1 MKRVI
6 WWCELLC
13 GLGLLSVGFLQDCS
27 LTFGRPVISL
37 VLWPTI
43 LLCGVMCL
51 YRAVHFR
58 QYWNSRFFWLLAAF
72 CVSFLIST
80 VVNRRF
86 GWYENFRTL
95 ILQGFL
101 FFLIYCY
108 RDGSMEEERK
118 KRRVFVGYYLGVCAL
133 LTILSFAYMLLGWN
147 RIYYPEIASVP
158 LYYTGFYWGRL
169 YGVYWDPNIGAIMC
183 CVSAL
188 LAADCFR
195 RAKKPGLRVL
205 MGAIVALDVFY
216 IAFSDSRTGRIALAV
231 GAAVYGVLYVMQSA
245 QRKKAAMAAGI
256 ALVLT
261 ILVPVGIKSCYNS
274 IAVTEES
281 GVLEEQQE
289 DQIALEMQAGNIT
302 GTEAGIRQT
311 SGVMSDLSNRRLDI
325 WKSAIEVFASSPV
338 VGVGHNT
345 LLPYVRAEQPDS
357 YLINNDHMEFTSMHN
372 TFLDVLVAQG
382 ALGFLLYVGLA
393 AGIFLVLIR
402 KQKVILRNTQGE
414 SMALTAIA
422 ISVVCA
428 SVLMSEIVY
437 VASPMSFIFWMGL
450 GCMMQASG
458 EPAAE

>member
-27 LTFGRPVISL
+27 LTFGRPIISL
-37 VLWPTI
+37 MLWPTI

-51 YRAVHFR
+51 YRLVHFR
-58 QYWNSRFFWLLAAF
+58 QYWSSRFFWLLVAF

-86 GWYENFRTL
+86 GWYENIRTL

-108 RDGSMEEERK
+108 RNGSLEEERR
-118 KRRVFVGYYLGVCAL
+118 KRRIFAGYYLAVCAF
-133 LTILSFAYMLLGWN
+133 LTLLSFAYMMLGWN

-195 RAKKPGLRVL
+195 RTKKTVVRVL

-231 GAAVYGVLYVMQSA
+231 GAAVYGVLYVTQST
-245 QRKKAAMAAGI
+245 QRKKAAAAAGI
-256 ALVLT
+256 ALILT
-261 ILVPVGIKSCYNS
+261 ILVPMGIKSCYNS
-274 IAVTEES
+274 ISAAEQGITLETAEE
-281 GVLEEQQE
+281 EENVQE
-289 DQIALEMQAGNIT
+289 N
-302 GTEAGIRQT
+302 GTKMIIRQDG
-311 SGVMSDLSNRRLDI
+311 SNMPDVSNRRLDI

-345 LLPYVRAEQPDS
+345 LLPYVRAEQPES

-382 ALGFLLYVGLA
+382 ALGFILYVGLA
-393 AGIFLVLIR
+393 AGIFLVLVR
-402 KQKVILRNTQGE
+402 KQKVILKNTQGE

-422 ISVVCA
+422 ILVVCA

-450 GCMMQASG
+450 GCTMQASD